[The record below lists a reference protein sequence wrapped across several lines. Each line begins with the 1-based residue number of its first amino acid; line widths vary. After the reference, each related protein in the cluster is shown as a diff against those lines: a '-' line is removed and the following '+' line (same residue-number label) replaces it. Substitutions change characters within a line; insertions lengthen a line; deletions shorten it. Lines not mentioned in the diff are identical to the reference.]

1 MNFKRQSFAAVF
13 RAVQE
18 TKYMKT
24 LTQVGQIGRTSTADK
39 NFAIDTTFVLFFLAV
54 EFGQMLGT
62 FALDTAIFAVALL
75 TLLVMPYFLPSE
87 DKPGFGNWLLGRTLI
102 AAFAVSVGVMFKQSL
117 GVLPETFKFLPMTL
131 LIVTAML
138 SCYIQFYG
146 LLKLRLAK

>member
-1 MNFKRQSFAAVF
+1 
-13 RAVQE
+13 
-18 TKYMKT
+18 MKT

-54 EFGQMLGT
+54 EFGQMLGN
-62 FALDTAIFAVALL
+62 FALDTAIFAVALGV
-75 TLLVMPYFLPSE
+75 LLVMPYFLPSE
-87 DKPGFGNWLLGRTLI
+87 DKPRFGSWLLGRTLI

-117 GVLPETFKFLPMTL
+117 GVLPETFRFLPMTL